1 MVLGAGAPPRTALW
15 VVPVGEFGGVARHV
29 LDAFSAAAQGSMPGW
44 RLVLLASPGPLV
56 DRVRAAGGAVV
67 DGPFGV
73 GAGLRPSL
81 ATLRHT
87 VSALQPAVVHSH
99 LSWADIACAM
109 AFPRA
114 FSRGGVRL
122 VSTEH
127 GIAADDLVYHGTPW
141 RAMLMGD
148 VHRMRVARADAL
160 IAVSEATR
168 EAMLRKWRPRVPVRV
183 IRNGIDRAGAGSS
196 GSPDSTE
203 PSRYAVAAPPSPA
216 PARGPGLRIASIAR
230 LAPEKRIDRL
240 VEAFALVHREH
251 PVATL
256 TIAGEGPLEGA
267 LRAQVS
273 RLGLAAAVTFPG
285 HVDAGELLRHTDVVA
300 QLSVWENCSYTLLD
314 ALVAGTGVVATAV
327 GGNPE
332 ILSPAA
338 LVAADAPERDPA
350 AVAAALFSQGTTLGQ
365 RPTLDPTWPTVAQMC
380 AAVADVYADLGGGA
394 DGQRR

>member
-183 IRNGIDRAGAGSS
+183 IRNGIDRADAPGSTAD
-196 GSPDSTE
+196 P
-203 PSRYAVAAPPSPA
+203 YAVDSPSSPA

-240 VEAFALVHREH
+240 IEAFALVHREH
-251 PVATL
+251 PEATL

-267 LRAQVS
+267 LRAQVT
-273 RLGLAAAVTFPG
+273 RLGLDAAVSFPG

-338 LVAADAPERDPA
+338 LVAPEAPEQDPA
-350 AVAAALFSQGTTLGQ
+350 AVAAALISQGTTLGQ

>member
-183 IRNGIDRAGAGSS
+183 IRNGIDRADAPGSTAD
-196 GSPDSTE
+196 P
-203 PSRYAVAAPPSPA
+203 YAVDSPSSPA

-240 VEAFALVHREH
+240 IEAFALVHREH
-251 PVATL
+251 PEATL

-267 LRAQVS
+267 LRAQVT
-273 RLGLAAAVTFPG
+273 RLGLDAAVSFPG

-338 LVAADAPERDPA
+338 LVAPEAPEQDPA
-350 AVAAALFSQGTTLGQ
+350 AVAAALISQGTTLGQ
-365 RPTLDPTWPTVAQMC
+365 RPPLDPTWPTVAQMC

>member
-1 MVLGAGAPPRTALW
+1 MVLGTPRTALW

-29 LDAFSAAAQGSMPGW
+29 LDVFSAAAQRSMPGW
-44 RLVLLASPGPLV
+44 RLVLLAPPGPLV

-73 GAGLRPSL
+73 AAGLRPSL

-87 VSALQPAVVHSH
+87 VSALRPAVVHSH

-109 AFPRA
+109 AFPR
-114 FSRGGVRL
+114 RGVRL

-148 VHRMRVARADAL
+148 VHRLRAARADAL

-168 EAMLRKWRPRVPVRV
+168 AAMLRKWRPRVPVRV
-183 IRNGIDRAGAGSS
+183 IRNGIDR
-196 GSPDSTE
+196 
-203 PSRYAVAAPPSPA
+203 YAVPSSPLPAPSPA
-216 PARGPGLRIASIAR
+216 PSHGGPGRAPGLRIASIAR

-240 VEAFALVHREH
+240 VDAFALVHREH
-251 PVATL
+251 PEATL
-256 TIAGEGPLEGA
+256 TLAGDGPLEGA

-273 RLGLAAAVTFPG
+273 RLGLDEAVSLPG

-314 ALVAGTGVVATAV
+314 ALVAGAGVVATAV

-332 ILSPAA
+332 ILGPAA
-338 LVAADAPERDPA
+338 LVPGDAPERDPA
-350 AVAAALFSQGTTLGQ
+350 AVAAALVSQGTRLDL

-380 AAVADVYADLGGGA
+380 ASVADTYATVCADLPAPGDPDPG
-394 DGQRR
+394 RST

>member
-1 MVLGAGAPPRTALW
+1 MVLGAGGAPRTALW

-44 RLVLLASPGPLV
+44 RLVLLAPPGPLV

-141 RAMLMGD
+141 RAVLMGD

-168 EAMLRKWRPRVPVRV
+168 AAMLRKWRPRVPVRV
-183 IRNGIDRAGAGSS
+183 IRNGIDRAEAPGSTAD
-196 GSPDSTE
+196 P
-203 PSRYAVAAPPSPA
+203 YAVDSPSSPA

-240 VEAFALVHREH
+240 IEAFALVHREH
-251 PVATL
+251 PEATL

-267 LRAQVS
+267 LRAQVT
-273 RLGLAAAVTFPG
+273 RLGLDAAVSFPG

-338 LVAADAPERDPA
+338 LVAPEAPEQDPA
-350 AVAAALFSQGTTLGQ
+350 AVAAALISQGTTLGQ

>member
-1 MVLGAGAPPRTALW
+1 MVLGAGGAPRTALW

-44 RLVLLASPGPLV
+44 RLVLLAPPGPLV

-114 FSRGGVRL
+114 FARSGVRL

-168 EAMLRKWRPRVPVRV
+168 AAMLRKWRPRVPVRV
-183 IRNGIDRAGAGSS
+183 IRNGIDRADAPGSTAD
-196 GSPDSTE
+196 P
-203 PSRYAVAAPPSPA
+203 YAVDSPSSPA

-240 VEAFALVHREH
+240 IEAFALVHREH
-251 PVATL
+251 PEATL

-267 LRAQVS
+267 LRAQVT
-273 RLGLAAAVTFPG
+273 RLGLDAAVSFPG

-338 LVAADAPERDPA
+338 LVAPEAPEQDPA
-350 AVAAALFSQGTTLGQ
+350 AVAAALISQGTTLGQ

>member
-1 MVLGAGAPPRTALW
+1 MVLGAGGAPRTALW

-44 RLVLLASPGPLV
+44 RLVLLAPPGPLV

-114 FSRGGVRL
+114 FARSGVRL

-141 RAMLMGD
+141 RAVMMGD

-183 IRNGIDRAGAGSS
+183 IRNGIDRADAPGSTAD
-196 GSPDSTE
+196 P
-203 PSRYAVAAPPSPA
+203 YAVDSPSSPA

-251 PVATL
+251 PEATL
-256 TIAGEGPLEGA
+256 TIAGEGPLEGT

-273 RLGLAAAVTFPG
+273 GLGLAAAVTFPG

-338 LVAADAPERDPA
+338 LVGADAPDHDPA
-350 AVAAALFSQGTTLGQ
+350 AVAAALVAQGTRLEA

-380 AAVADVYADLGGGA
+380 AAVADVYAELGG
-394 DGQRR
+394 RR

>member
-44 RLVLLASPGPLV
+44 RLVLLAPPGPLV

-183 IRNGIDRAGAGSS
+183 IRNGIDRADAPGSTAD
-196 GSPDSTE
+196 P
-203 PSRYAVAAPPSPA
+203 YAVDSPSSPA
-216 PARGPGLRIASIAR
+216 PARGPVLRIASIAR

-240 VEAFALVHREH
+240 IEAFALVHREH
-251 PVATL
+251 PEATL

-273 RLGLAAAVTFPG
+273 RLGLDAAVTFPG

-338 LVAADAPERDPA
+338 LVAPEAPEQDPA

>member
-183 IRNGIDRAGAGSS
+183 IRNGIDRADAPGSTAD
-196 GSPDSTE
+196 P
-203 PSRYAVAAPPSPA
+203 YAVDSPSSPA
-216 PARGPGLRIASIAR
+216 PARGPVLRIASIAR

-240 VEAFALVHREH
+240 IEAFALVHREH
-251 PVATL
+251 PEATL

-267 LRAQVS
+267 LRAQVT
-273 RLGLAAAVTFPG
+273 RLGLDAAVSFPG

-338 LVAADAPERDPA
+338 LVAPEAPEQDPA
-350 AVAAALFSQGTTLGQ
+350 AVAAALISQGTTLGQ

>member
-1 MVLGAGAPPRTALW
+1 MVLSAPRTALW

-29 LDAFSAAAQGSMPGW
+29 LDVCSAAAQGSMPGW
-44 RLVLLASPGPLV
+44 RLVLLAPPGPLV

-73 GAGLRPSL
+73 AAGLRPSL

-87 VSALQPAVVHSH
+87 VAALRPAVVHSH

-109 AFPRA
+109 AFPR
-114 FSRGGVRL
+114 RGVRL

-148 VHRMRVARADAL
+148 VHRLRLARADAL

-168 EAMLRKWRPRVPVRV
+168 SAMLRKWRPRVPVRV
-183 IRNGIDRAGAGSS
+183 IRNGIDRYAGTPLP
-196 GSPDSTE
+196 SPGPS
-203 PSRYAVAAPPSPA
+203 PSRGPSPSLSGPGRA
-216 PARGPGLRIASIAR
+216 PGLRIASIAR

-240 VEAFALVHREH
+240 VDAFALVHREH
-251 PVATL
+251 PEATL
-256 TIAGEGPLEGA
+256 TLAGDGPLEGA

-273 RLGLAAAVTFPG
+273 RLGLDAAVRLPG

-314 ALVAGTGVVATAV
+314 ALVAGVGVVATAV

-332 ILSPAA
+332 ILTADS
-338 LVAADAPERDPA
+338 LVPGDAPERDPA
-350 AVAAALFSQGTTLGQ
+350 AVAAAVVWQGTRLDL

-380 AAVADVYADLGGGA
+380 AAVADVYAAVCTDRTALGDPHPG
-394 DGQRR
+394 RST

>member
-183 IRNGIDRAGAGSS
+183 IRNGIDRAEAPGSTAD
-196 GSPDSTE
+196 P
-203 PSRYAVAAPPSPA
+203 YAVDSPSSPA

-240 VEAFALVHREH
+240 IEAFALVHREH
-251 PVATL
+251 PEATL

-267 LRAQVS
+267 LRAQVT
-273 RLGLAAAVTFPG
+273 RLGLDAAVSFPG

-338 LVAADAPERDPA
+338 LVAPEAPEQDPA
-350 AVAAALFSQGTTLGQ
+350 AVAAALISQGTTLGQ

>member
-44 RLVLLASPGPLV
+44 RLVLLAPPGPLV

-168 EAMLRKWRPRVPVRV
+168 AAMLRKWRPRVPVRV
-183 IRNGIDRAGAGSS
+183 IRNGIDRAEAPGSTAD
-196 GSPDSTE
+196 P
-203 PSRYAVAAPPSPA
+203 YAVDSPSSPA

-240 VEAFALVHREH
+240 IEAFALVHREH
-251 PVATL
+251 PEATL

-267 LRAQVS
+267 LRAQVT
-273 RLGLAAAVTFPG
+273 RLGLDAAVSFPG

-338 LVAADAPERDPA
+338 LVAPEAPEQDPA
-350 AVAAALFSQGTTLGQ
+350 AVAAALISQGTTLGQ

>member
-1 MVLGAGAPPRTALW
+1 MVLGAGGAPRTALW

-44 RLVLLASPGPLV
+44 RLVLLAPPGPLV

-168 EAMLRKWRPRVPVRV
+168 AAMLRKWRPRVPVRV
-183 IRNGIDRAGAGSS
+183 IRNGIDRAEAPGSTAD
-196 GSPDSTE
+196 P
-203 PSRYAVAAPPSPA
+203 YAVDSPSSPA

-240 VEAFALVHREH
+240 IEAFALVHREH
-251 PVATL
+251 PEATL

-267 LRAQVS
+267 LRAQVT
-273 RLGLAAAVTFPG
+273 RLGLDAAVSFPG

-338 LVAADAPERDPA
+338 LVAPEAPEQDPA
-350 AVAAALFSQGTTLGQ
+350 AVAAALISQGTTLGQ